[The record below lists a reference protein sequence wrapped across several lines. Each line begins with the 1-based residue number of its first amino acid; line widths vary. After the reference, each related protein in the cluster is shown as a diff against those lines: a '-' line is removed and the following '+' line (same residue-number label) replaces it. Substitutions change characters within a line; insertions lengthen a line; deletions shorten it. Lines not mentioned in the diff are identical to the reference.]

1 VEPGDRPHS
10 QQCAGDAVSRFFSLR
25 LFTLVASL
33 GYAYAVYANSTLF
46 RYYPLVKRFSLTDLA
61 DKSLGP
67 AMTWYGW
74 MALGVLPAIVVA
86 VIGKLAVPPRLLD
99 KLWPLFWVV
108 PFVILAAGW
117 VREKSWILAG

>member
-1 VEPGDRPHS
+1 
-10 QQCAGDAVSRFFSLR
+10 VSRFFSLR
-25 LFTLVASL
+25 LFTIAAGI
-33 GYAYAVYANSTLF
+33 GYAWAVYTNTTLF

-74 MALGVLPAIVVA
+74 MAIAAIPAVVIA
-86 VIGKLAVPPRLLD
+86 VIGKLALPARVLD
-99 KLWPLFWVV
+99 KLWPLLWLTPVL
-108 PFVILAAGW
+108 ILAAGW